1 MSGKGPRVLTVVRG
15 PQLGAPQPSRASP
28 ARAERPASAG
38 SAASPAVPGASAEA
52 MSIYGV
58 PASAVQH
65 CCGRGCSHCRIF
77 WHGKK
82 Q

>member
-1 MSGKGPRVLTVVRG
+1 MSGKGPRVLTVLRG
-15 PQLGAPQPSRASP
+15 PQLGAPQPANSMAARTERDAPAAPAATPGSP
-28 ARAERPASAG
+28 T
-38 SAASPAVPGASAEA
+38 EA

>member
-1 MSGKGPRVLTVVRG
+1 MSGKGPRVLTVLRG
-15 PQLGAPQPSRASP
+15 PQLEAPRP
-28 ARAERPASAG
+28 ACTLPVRAEGVAPAAP
-38 SAASPAVPGASAEA
+38 AVSPAVPAAPTET

-65 CCGRGCSHCRIF
+65 CCGRGCRHCRIF